1 MPEHIK
7 SAPNSKEFQQYL
19 NNFVKKKERQHR
31 KKVLQ
36 QVATSIALMIA
47 G

>member
-7 SAPNSKEFQQYL
+7 SAPNSKEFQSYL
-19 NNFVKKKERQHR
+19 NSFVKKKERAHR
-31 KKVLQ
+31 RKVVKEV
-36 QVATSIALMIA
+36 VASALLMIA

>member
-7 SAPNSKEFQQYL
+7 SAPNSKEFQNYL
-19 NNFVKKKERQHR
+19 NGFVKKKERAHR
-31 KKVLQ
+31 RKVVKEV
-36 QVATSIALMIA
+36 VASALLMIA